1 MNEIKIKKGGEVI
14 LKHDAPAFKL
24 EDTCERMRSPDY
36 KERFLAEY
44 LQTKIR
50 YEKLKSMTAKYVATI
65 ETDKDFL
72 GFKPSCSVELLLKQ
86 QRLMGEYL
94 GCLEQRAVIE
104 DIELPNPFVNW

>member
-1 MNEIKIKKGGEVI
+1 MNKNGEII

-24 EDTCERMRSPDY
+24 EDTYEKMCSSDY

-50 YEKLKSMTAKYVATI
+50 YEKLKAMTTKYVVTI
-65 ETDKDFL
+65 ETCKDYL

-104 DIELPNPFVNW
+104 GIELPNPFVNW

>member
-1 MNEIKIKKGGEVI
+1 MNKDKKEEIAP
-14 LKHDAPAFKL
+14 HYSPAFKL

-50 YEKLKSMTAKYVATI
+50 YEKLKAMTTKYVATI
-65 ETDKDFL
+65 ETGKDFL

-86 QRLMGEYL
+86 QRHMGEYL
-94 GCLEQRAVIE
+94 SCLEQRAVIE
-104 DIELPNPFVNW
+104 GIDLPNPFVNW